1 MLRSLSWGGL
11 RLAQIV
17 VLAVLASV
25 AVAGCGT
32 DRDGAPADVTL
43 TPAQRR
49 VADQLVAIFENGTTE
64 PRYDYVEDLG
74 DGRGYTCGKIGFTTS
89 STEVRDVVEAYAA
102 RRPVNPLAPYLP
114 RLRELAATGDGAVAG
129 LSGFPG
135 AWAGAASDPSFRQ
148 VQDAVADR
156 FTYEPAVAIARR
168 VGVRTALGVAIL
180 FDTAVQH
187 GVAEDPDGLPSL
199 VSRASAAAGGDPAG
213 GVAEPVW
220 LNAFLDLRAETLRRP
235 SNAATQRVWAESVD
249 RVEALRRLLTDDRED
264 LQPPLTVTVFG
275 ARHELR

>member
-1 MLRSLSWGGL
+1 MLRSLLWGGL

-17 VLAVLASV
+17 VPVVLASG

-32 DRDGAPADVTL
+32 DRDRTQADVTL

-64 PRYDYVEDLG
+64 PRYDYVEDLV

-102 RRPVNPLAPYLP
+102 RRPATPLAPYLP
-114 RLRELAATGDGAVAG
+114 RLRALAATGDGAVTG

-148 VQDAVADR
+148 VQDTLADR
-156 FTYEPAVAIARR
+156 FTYEPAVAVARR
-168 VGVRTALGVAIL
+168 VRTGQIAVNGCIPGDAPFGGFKQSGLGRE
-180 FDTAVQH
+180 
-187 GVAEDPDGLPSL
+187 GGGLPGL
-199 VSRASAAAGGDPAG
+199 HQYMEPKAIGIPA
-213 GVAEPVW
+213 
-220 LNAFLDLRAETLRRP
+220 
-235 SNAATQRVWAESVD
+235 
-249 RVEALRRLLTDDRED
+249 
-264 LQPPLTVTVFG
+264 
-275 ARHELR
+275 

>member
-1 MLRSLSWGGL
+1 MLRSLSWGGP

-17 VLAVLASV
+17 VPVVLASV

-32 DRDGAPADVTL
+32 DRDHAQADVTL

-64 PRYDYVEDLG
+64 PRYDYVEDLV

-89 STEVRDVVEAYAA
+89 STEVRDVMEAYGAC
-102 RRPVNPLAPYLP
+102 RPATPLAPYLP
-114 RLRELAATGDGAVAG
+114 RLRALAATGDSAVTG

-148 VQDAVADR
+148 VQDALADR
-156 FTYEPAVAIARR
+156 FTYEPAVAVARG
-168 VGVRTALGVAIL
+168 VGVRTPLGVAIL

-213 GVAEPVW
+213 GVA
-220 LNAFLDLRAETLRRP
+220 
-235 SNAATQRVWAESVD
+235 
-249 RVEALRRLLTDDRED
+249 
-264 LQPPLTVTVFG
+264 
-275 ARHELR
+275 